1 MPIELKPL
9 TKPKL
14 KKVEMLCDTVID
26 NKLLKYPV
34 IEKCFSRTNFTIVSG
49 LMGQGKT
56 TLAVQMIN
64 SLYKGC
70 FADIYVVMPENSIAS
85 IPDKVNFTKHLDPEE
100 HLYHTYDE
108 DTLNTIYDKLQENA
122 ENGNHSLLVVDDF
135 GNDYKNKACE
145 KLMNRIIIRMRHLRC
160 SVMVLCQNIYQLP
173 KKMREVA
180 SCLVSYNLGKS
191 QMEKIFREFMNM
203 KPEEFADVMKLYSE
217 PHTYL
222 LLNIRN
228 QKLYYKFEAEVL
240 IKDDGAEKPTQI
252 CED

>member
-34 IEKCFSRTNFTIVSG
+34 IEKCFSRTNFTIVAG
-49 LMGQGKT
+49 LPGQGKT

-122 ENGNHSLLVVDDF
+122 ENGNHSLLLVDDF
-135 GNDYKNKACE
+135 GDQMRNKRTE
-145 KLMNRIIIRMRHLRC
+145 VLMNRIIIRMRHLRC
-160 SVMVLCQNIYQLP
+160 SIMVLCQNIYQLP

-180 SCLVSYNLGKS
+180 SCLVSYNVGKS

-203 KPEEFADVMKLYSE
+203 KAEEFEEVMKLYRQE
-217 PHTYL
+217 PHAYL
-222 LLNIRN
+222 LLNIRS

-252 CED
+252 C